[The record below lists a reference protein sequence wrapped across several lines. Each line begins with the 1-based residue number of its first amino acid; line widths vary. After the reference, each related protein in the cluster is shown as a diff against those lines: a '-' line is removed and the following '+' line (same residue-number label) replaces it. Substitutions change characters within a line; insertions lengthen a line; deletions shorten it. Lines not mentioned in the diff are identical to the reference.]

1 MLSFKHSLSGQPE
14 CSLRSAEAT
23 QHNSTGQ
30 NEQGKTTCNGYF
42 VIAGYLFDS
51 KTGLRLSLS
60 TLPNGTNDI
69 LSGFIHSVHS
79 SNLNFNVYFQWCLKT
94 QETHSS
100 LISPQLDL
108 SFSEAVLKPI

>member
-30 NEQGKTTCNGYF
+30 NEQGKTTYNGYF
-42 VIAGYLFDS
+42 VIAGPHLFDS

-60 TLPNGTNDI
+60 TLPTGTSDI
-69 LSGFIHSVHS
+69 LSGFIHSVYS
-79 SNLNFNVYFQWCLKT
+79 SNLNFNVYF
-94 QETHSS
+94 
-100 LISPQLDL
+100 
-108 SFSEAVLKPI
+108 